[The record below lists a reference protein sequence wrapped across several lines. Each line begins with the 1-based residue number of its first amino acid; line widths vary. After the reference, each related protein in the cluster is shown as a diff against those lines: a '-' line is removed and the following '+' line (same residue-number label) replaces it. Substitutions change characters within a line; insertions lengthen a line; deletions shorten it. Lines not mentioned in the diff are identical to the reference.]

1 MAAELQLD
9 KLMQLATVPRMVGDA
24 DIALVRSLGKTLA
37 EEARIVEFG
46 PWLGGVSTVLVEY
59 GALSVVDRFLWSDK
73 NDEAFPGMAKVDA
86 TFRPLFE
93 QVMAEHDFPVDIH
106 ETAFRDF
113 TWAGGTIDM
122 CFIDGPR
129 KPRDLLDCL
138 KPIAAHL
145 SPDAPVLIK
154 NGLSAQYLEMMALI
168 EVLAGLEI
176 FECVQTGQ
184 PRWCNIA
191 VVKPGP
197 RISDLALFQLND
209 DTFREHPVNFAVR
222 DPWGGPLMSAARLGL
237 LVSRGEWVAAYRLL
251 MEFPADPANLY
262 MWDQIESELEIAE
275 DEAGRLAAFSE
286 IVAVQNSAASTAKG
300 LQPRAD
306 MGLVW
311 ALRSW
316 WQSNAAYPERRC
328 ALDPDLLSMVF
339 DQGQM
344 LWPGR
349 LQERLSGKRV
359 LEIGAPQQLF
369 GLGYLDVGV
378 QSYLGGVVG
387 DLNRFMMKLEQSFDD
402 ITFLPLQSV
411 NAAAVEGI
419 DLVLV
424 HAEVADN
431 ATLRET
437 LSALRGSLAPD
448 AELLILPK
456 TGETAQRFRL

>member
-1 MAAELQLD
+1 MTAELQLD
-9 KLMQLATVPRMVGDA
+9 KLMQLATVPRMVGDT

-37 EEARIVEFG
+37 GQARIVEFG
-46 PWLGGVSTVLVEY
+46 PWLGGVSTVLAEY
-59 GALSVVDRFLWSDK
+59 GTLSVVDRFLWSDK
-73 NDEAFPGMAKVDA
+73 NNEAYPGMAKVDA

-93 QVMAEHDFPVDIH
+93 QVMVEHDFPVDIH

-113 TWAGGTIDM
+113 TWAGGRIDM

-129 KPRDLLDCL
+129 RPRDLLDCL

-145 SPDAPVLIK
+145 SPDAPVMIK
-154 NGLSAQYLEMMALI
+154 NGLSVQYLEMMALI

-176 FECVQTGQ
+176 FEFVQTGQ

-197 RISDLALFQLND
+197 RIADLARFQLDD
-209 DTFREHPVNFAVR
+209 DTFREHPVNFAVS

-237 LVSRGEWVAAYRLL
+237 LVSRGEWGAAYRLL

-262 MWDQIESELEIAE
+262 MWDQIESDLEIAE
-275 DEAGRLAAFSE
+275 EEAGRLAAFSE
-286 IVAVQNSAASTAKG
+286 IVAVQNSAAPTATG

-316 WQSNAAYPERRC
+316 WLSNAAFPERRC
-328 ALDPDLLSMVF
+328 ALDPDLLSMAF
-339 DQGQM
+339 DQGHM

-349 LQERLSGKRV
+349 LQKRLSRKRV
-359 LEIGAPQQLF
+359 VEIGTPEQLF
-369 GLGYLDVGV
+369 GLGYLNVGV

-387 DLNRFMMKLEQSFDD
+387 DLNRIMIKLEQSFDD

-411 NAAAVEGI
+411 NEAAVEGSDVI
-419 DLVLV
+419 LV
-424 HAEVADN
+424 HAGVAES
-431 ATLRET
+431 AALREA
-437 LSALRGSLAPD
+437 LSALSSSLAPG
-448 AELLILPK
+448 AELLLLPEK
-456 TGETAQRFRL
+456 GETAQQFRL